1 MLFGKEED
9 CEDGVIRKALL
20 RHVQGEEKKILVKKV
35 CHELGHAFIL
45 WDKVFKMVHEVDP
58 SPEHCD
64 ATQKAIDLATTH
76 LRKLDM
82 SIIPKL
88 HGMEAHLVRQMRHVH
103 GGICKLVEHWVEH
116 YHQVGYRYDVSYCR
130 MGSLVKQASVRSR
143 KEAIAR
149 APQVIIC
156 KRRREELKKK
166 RNKKNDKREVAEK
179 ERQERHDDA
188 LTRMKVKVENMTD
201 DDVSLKFLSN
211 LNSVVVLDDDDDVE
225 LILEQANM

>member
-1 MLFGKEED
+1 
-9 CEDGVIRKALL
+9 
-20 RHVQGEEKKILVKKV
+20 
-35 CHELGHAFIL
+35 
-45 WDKVFKMVHEVDP
+45 
-58 SPEHCD
+58 
-64 ATQKAIDLATTH
+64 
-76 LRKLDM
+76 
-82 SIIPKL
+82 
-88 HGMEAHLVRQMRHVH
+88 
-103 GGICKLVEHWVEH
+103 
-116 YHQVGYRYDVSYCR
+116 

-156 KRRREELKKK
+156 KRRREDLKKK

-188 LTRMKVKVENMTD
+188 LTRMKVKVENMKD